1 MYAVV
6 VGPDPAASTSATV
19 NPRDSSS
26 DVCNERSTAIALA
39 ACSANMLTAS
49 SSGARPATRL
59 SAREY
64 ARR

>member
-1 MYAVV
+1 MR
-6 VGPDPAASTSATV
+6 STS
-19 NPRDSSS
+19 
-26 DVCNERSTAIALA
+26 IASA

>member
-1 MYAVV
+1 MV
-6 VGPDPAASTSATV
+6 VGPEPAASTSSAV
-19 NPRDSSS
+19 SPSDASNEVCSS
-26 DVCNERSTAIALA
+26 RSTAIALA

-49 SSGARPATRL
+49 SSSARPATRL